1 MADITAKRGPIDP
14 NDYVNNQGVATQ
26 GQVKGLDR
34 DIRYAETQP
43 STWDSVMG
51 GIKDV
56 MKVGESALNMA
67 NSYKNLDVKDTQIK
81 VAEEQIEAS
90 KLNRQKSELEMEN
103 IKQQMRMKSISF
115 DMALQEKKEE
125 NEYLNTVMELAANK
139 DVDKLNQFMGEHAK
153 LTVKKYSKLAGIL
166 LKNPSTILF
175 ISLSYIYS
183 IPTV

>member
-14 NDYVNNQGVATQ
+14 NDYVTNQGVATQ

-56 MKVGESALNMA
+56 MEVGKSALNMA

-90 KLNRQKSELEMEN
+90 KLNRQKTELEMEN
-103 IKQQMRMKSISF
+103 TKQTECF
-115 DMALQEKKEE
+115 
-125 NEYLNTVMELAANK
+125 
-139 DVDKLNQFMGEHAK
+139 
-153 LTVKKYSKLAGIL
+153 
-166 LKNPSTILF
+166 
-175 ISLSYIYS
+175 SYA
-183 IPTV
+183 